1 MITFV
6 ICLTILI
13 AGYFVYG
20 KLAARVFGVDSSR
33 ITPAMKYNDGVD
45 YIPMKPWKIF
55 LIQFLNIA
63 GVGPIFG
70 AILGAKFGVASFLWI
85 ALGSVF
91 IGGVHDYLSGMIT
104 LRKKG
109 KTLAEIHG
117 DYLGNGVRQFMRFF
131 LILFSI
137 LVGVVFV
144 LSPAQLLTTLIGNSN
159 ILIWIIIIFAYYI
172 IATLLPIDKIIGKIY
187 PIFGVCLLFMA
198 VAILVAIFIYQPELP
213 EIWNGISNQH
223 PQADKLPLFPVLFI
237 TIACGAISG
246 FHPTQSSLMAR
257 CMTNEKYGTP
267 IYYGTMITEGIVA
280 LIWAAAATAFFHN
293 PEVLGME
300 PAAIVNHITH
310 TWLGKFGSILAVL
323 GVIFAPIST
332 GDTAFRAARLMT
344 ADCLKIK
351 QNSILKRL
359 WIAIP
364 LFAIAIALLL
374 YNIKAPDSFNSIWR
388 FFSLANQIIATFTL
402 WTITVYLVQE
412 NKNYLIS
419 FIPAIIM
426 TIITTSF
433 IFISKT
439 EGFGLA
445 PTIAYPCCSVIVIG
459 ILARFIYWKTKF
471 KLH

>member
-267 IYYGTMITEGIVA
+267 IFYGTMITEGIVA

-402 WTITVYLVQE
+402 WTITIYLVQE

>member
-267 IYYGTMITEGIVA
+267 IFYGTMITEGIVA